1 MNFTNIVTILW
12 LISEILLNVS
22 RRAVPDQNKNTD
34 ERTLGMIWIVLMFA
48 IAGGVLLAHSTH
60 APIFPD
66 TNSAHTIGATV
77 IIFGMLVRFAAI
89 LQLGKFFTVDVS
101 IRHGHEIV
109 QKGLYRVIRHPS
121 YTGALLSFIGFGVV
135 QDNWFSFVVIF
146 IPVLLAML
154 KRIAV
159 EERAL
164 IAHFGEA
171 YEAYRKK
178 TWRLIP
184 FLY

>member
-1 MNFTNIVTILW
+1 MSFTNIVTLLW

-34 ERTLGMIWIVLMFA
+34 ERTLCLIWIVLMFA
-48 IAGGVLLAHSTH
+48 VAGGILLARFTH
-60 APIFPD
+60 APIFSD
-66 TNSAHTIGATV
+66 TNSAHTIGAVV
-77 IIFGMLVRFAAI
+77 IIFGMLVRFSAI
-89 LQLGKFFTVDVS
+89 LQLGKFFTVDVT

-109 QKGLYRVIRHPS
+109 QKGLYRVMRHPS
-121 YTGALLSFIGFGVV
+121 YTGALLSFAGFGLV
-135 QDNWFSFVVIF
+135 QDNWFSLAVIF
-146 IPVLLAML
+146 IPVLFAML

-164 IAHFGEA
+164 LQHFGEA

-184 FLY
+184 FIY